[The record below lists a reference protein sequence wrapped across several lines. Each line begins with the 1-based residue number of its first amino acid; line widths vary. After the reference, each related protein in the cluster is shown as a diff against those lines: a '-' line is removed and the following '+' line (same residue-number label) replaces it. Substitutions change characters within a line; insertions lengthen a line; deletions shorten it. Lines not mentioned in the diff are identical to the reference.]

1 MTFKK
6 SLENRIR
13 GWFPQEPKM
22 GVTRTSNI
30 NMEPTWRVSAPF
42 LASGV
47 LLIVAAALSAFF
59 GFYLLAS
66 YRNSMLNSR
75 FVSTDIPGL
84 FLGIFNFI
92 AFGVDLF
99 AAMLLLLRRHVG
111 LAVILLGVVLAF
123 GISAPFV
130 TNFVNQTHISI
141 IDYPKFIVLQE
152 VIWSGLLGLLPALPM
167 IAFSIPALIVTWRS
181 QRKRQESFGQWPKF
195 SFAFAGVLM
204 VAAAVLSAYSG
215 LEILFGNNAFVFT
228 HASWS
233 YYAPA
238 VTAILDFVICPVAIL
253 AGVWL
258 LKRKQTRLAVAS
270 TAAVFGLMVAVTAVS
285 GFVPFDTLVFGT
297 YAYVA
302 SITTLTLV
310 ALNYRKLE
318 QGINMK
324 GLQIQGAQ

>member
-1 MTFKK
+1 MST
-6 SLENRIR
+6 N
-13 GWFPQEPKM
+13 
-22 GVTRTSNI
+22 SNLKI
-30 NMEPTWRVSAPF
+30 GHSH
-42 LASGV
+42 
-47 LLIVAAALSAFF
+47 IIAAALTVTAAIVSAFF
-59 GFYLLAS
+59 GFWLLSA
-66 YRNSMLNSR
+66 YRTSILNGR

-84 FLGIFNFI
+84 FLGVFNFV
-92 AFGVDLF
+92 AFGLDLF

-123 GISAPFV
+123 GVSAPFV

-152 VIWSGLLGLLPALPM
+152 VIWSGLLGLLPAVPM
-167 IAFSIPALIVTWRS
+167 IAFSAPALIVTWRS
-181 QRKRQESFGQWPKF
+181 QRKRQESFGRWPKF

-215 LEILFGNNAFVFT
+215 LEILFGINAFVFT

-238 VTAILDFVICPVAIL
+238 VTAILDFVICPVALL